1 MELNQENLIAVAI
14 SGIYPAFCYKLS
26 TVLFELPNN
35 MCAMDINSPN
45 QAEYT
50 ECEEKRRS
58 ILFKRQMLLLVMGV
72 VGIIVIGF
80 AGSSIAYSTKVGI
93 GIGSLLTILQTIVLY
108 WGTYNEKVKLFV
120 LGGCIVALAFAAA
133 KLNKQF

>member
-1 MELNQENLIAVAI
+1 
-14 SGIYPAFCYKLS
+14 
-26 TVLFELPNN
+26 
-35 MCAMDINSPN
+35 
-45 QAEYT
+45 
-50 ECEEKRRS
+50 
-58 ILFKRQMLLLVMGV
+58 MLLLVMGV